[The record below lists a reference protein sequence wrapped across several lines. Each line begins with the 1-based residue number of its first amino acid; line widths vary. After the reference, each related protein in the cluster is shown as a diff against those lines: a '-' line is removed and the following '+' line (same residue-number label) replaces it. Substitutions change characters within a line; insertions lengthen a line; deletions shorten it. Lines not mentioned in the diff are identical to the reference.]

1 MYQAFFWE
9 QYAQTCPSLWSEY
22 ICPSTATIQPCVA
35 ASSSVCLV
43 LKSVLIKYLPAC
55 QECEKRFLR
64 NSSLKLHMRIHA
76 GDKPFKCES
85 CEKAFSDRS
94 NLRRHM
100 REMHSDTALHM
111 RIHAGEKPFKCESC
125 EKAFN
130 DRSNRRKHMRKMHS
144 DTAAVVAAL

>member
-1 MYQAFFWE
+1 
-9 QYAQTCPSLWSEY
+9 
-22 ICPSTATIQPCVA
+22 
-35 ASSSVCLV
+35 
-43 LKSVLIKYLPAC
+43 
-55 QECEKRFLR
+55 
-64 NSSLKLHMRIHA
+64 MRIHA

-94 NLRRHM
+94 NLRKHM
-100 REMHSDTALHM
+100 RRKHSDTALHM

-130 DRSNRRKHMRKMHS
+130 DRSNRNKHMRKMHS